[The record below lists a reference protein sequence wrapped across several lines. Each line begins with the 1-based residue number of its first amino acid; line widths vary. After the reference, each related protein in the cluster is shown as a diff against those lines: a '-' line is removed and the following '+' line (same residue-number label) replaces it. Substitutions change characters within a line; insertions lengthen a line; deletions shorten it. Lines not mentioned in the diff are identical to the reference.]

1 MQKVLKVSFNF
12 PYQSSKTDQN
22 YKNFVD
28 VLRFPVVGGDSTSV
42 SFFHPP
48 THANIGLVT
57 ANLKGLS
64 PGKHGVHIHEKAVSG
79 FDCGSTGGH
88 YNPTGE
94 HHGSEGSVRLWIF
107 TRYEQ
112 Q

>member
-1 MQKVLKVSFNF
+1 MFCVSSF
-12 PYQSSKTDQN
+12 
-22 YKNFVD
+22 
-28 VLRFPVVGGDSTSV
+28 GGDRTSV

-48 THANIGLVT
+48 THPNLGLVT

-79 FDCGSTGGH
+79 LDCGSTGGH

-94 HHGSEGSVRLWIF
+94 HHGGEDSVRLWFF
-107 TRYEQ
+107 TSYEQ
-112 Q
+112 